1 MLYGKHI
8 LHRRENT
15 MDLGIAVTNDKA
27 QFLQQLIAY
36 LETRKLPPEE
46 LSMLKVFAGEFF
58 DQYPMGDLEGKALDD
73 IAGMVLHAFGFVLS
87 NTKTKVKIEVINP
100 SLDVQ
105 GWHAQ
110 HTVVMVHSANM
121 PFLMDSVRLALGNH
135 DVTLHSIKSTP
146 LMVRRDEKGEADDIL
161 SSVSSYYIEGNE
173 ALLYFELTHQSQAKE
188 LKAIESTIRS
198 ALADISHVIS
208 AYEPI
213 QASVETVKQSLS
225 SAPRR
230 YKKEEVSQVVQFL
243 DWLMTNSF
251 TFLGYAYFSFDD
263 KNRKQKTCR
272 ESLGLLQGEGYRDFI
287 SDDLISGKQN
297 RAGLLNF
304 SKSPMRSTVH
314 RRAYPDHIIIKGFDE
329 SGKLAGEHH
338 FIGLY
343 TSGVYR
349 ASVLNIPVIRE
360 KVHALYSNI
369 NTNIS
374 SYNGKIIRQVLE
386 TYPRDE
392 LFQSSTEELTKTL
405 VDISQINERQHVR
418 LFMRQDWV
426 GEFAYAMVYIPREI
440 FSSHLRSR
448 IVDSIGKAVGAE
460 SSDFYTYYSE
470 SVLSRTY
477 IIFKRDKQQKQT
489 WDVAELE
496 KQVQEFSRTW
506 QADFEG
512 LLSQHY
518 GDEKAK
524 QFLNQYGQSFS
535 TSYQENF
542 HTDNVLSDIAIIE
555 SLSDEQAIAFNLARI
570 DDADQQLRFQ
580 IFNKGST
587 LALSDIIPIFER
599 MGLTVLGEHPYQIK
613 HPQGDIWLHDF
624 TLKSPKT
631 VQTSFTDLKAK
642 FESAF
647 SHVWYGH
654 AQNDAFNSLVLNA
667 NIHWREA
674 LVLRAYAAYMK
685 QTLFPFSPKAIVG
698 ALSDYPEITQQLISL
713 FHRFFDPDEARTH
726 TIKESDI
733 LDSMES
739 VSNLTDDR
747 ILRRFLSLMKGTV
760 RTNFYQRLEGQAKE
774 YVSFKLTPRDITEIP
789 EPRPLY
795 EIFVYSTRVEGVHL
809 RGGKVARG
817 GLRWSDRFEDFRT
830 EVLGL
835 VKAQQVKNAVIVPH
849 GAKGGFVAKKANM
862 NNGRE
867 AFFKE
872 GVSCYQTFIRG
883 LLDVTDNL
891 IDGKII
897 PPMNVRRRDEDD
909 PYLVVAADKGT
920 ATFSDIANAISQ
932 DYGHWLGDAFASGGS
947 QGYDHKGMGITARG
961 AWVSVQRH
969 FKEKGVDIQKEDFT
983 VIGVGDM
990 AGDVFGNGMLLS
1002 EHICLT
1008 AAFNH
1013 LHIFIDPNPNAAKTF
1028 KERERLFNT
1037 PGVSW
1042 EDYNKKLLSKGGG
1055 IFSRNAKSIP
1065 ISSEMKQ
1072 RFGIHQSSMTPN
1084 DLIHALLKAPVDL
1097 IWNGGIGTY
1106 VKSRQETHADI
1117 GDKANDS
1124 LRVNGA
1130 DLRCQVFGEGGN
1142 LGLSQQGRIEFCA
1155 NGGACNTDFI
1165 DNAAG
1170 VDCSD
1175 HEVNIKILLNDV
1187 MSKEKLTTKQRNRL
1201 LESMTDSVSE
1211 MVLRNNYLQT
1221 QSITTAEK
1229 EAVSRMGEYRRLISH
1244 LEDSGVLNR
1253 ELEFIPTDDELLERK
1268 ANGKG
1273 LTRPELSVLNCYV
1286 KVLLKEQLNTE
1297 EVASNPYL
1305 TSLLERA
1312 FPKKLVK
1319 KYHENIHNHI
1329 LKKEI
1334 IATQLAN
1341 DMVNNMGITFCHRL
1355 LESTGESPSSI
1366 ALAYIAARDV
1376 FGFDELQKEVES
1388 LDYKVPAE
1396 DQITLL
1402 LSMIGRVRRGTR
1414 WFLRNRRGSLDLA
1427 KDVNYFKDVVQKVI
1441 KSTPDE
1447 LTPDEKQIWDDKKAH
1462 FMNLGL
1468 SSTMAE
1474 YMSMPGHLF
1483 SGLGVAETAL
1493 QGNADTQSAVSM
1505 HHLLG
1510 DKLGLYWFAH
1520 AVTNVT
1526 VENFWQAMARESF
1539 IDDIDKSLRIMS
1551 VALLKLKGD
1560 EFQTEEV
1567 MQLWMQQSTVQV
1579 SRWRELANELQNSVT
1594 PDFAM
1599 FSVAMRELSDMVEA
1613 CAQCQS
1619 IDF

>member
-1 MLYGKHI
+1 
-8 LHRRENT
+8 
-15 MDLGIAVTNDKA
+15 MDLGIPIANDKA
-27 QFLQQLIAY
+27 QFLRQLIAT
-36 LETRKLPPEE
+36 LETKKLPNEQ
-46 LSMLKVFAGEFF
+46 LVMLKVFAGEFF

-73 IAGMVLHAFGFVLS
+73 IAGMILHAFEFVIT
-87 NTKTKVKIEVINP
+87 NNKTKAKIEVMNP
-100 SLDVQ
+100 SIDRE
-105 GWHAQ
+105 GWQTQ
-110 HTVVMVHSANM
+110 HTIVMVHCANM

-146 LMVRRDEKGEADDIL
+146 LMVRRDETGAADDIL
-161 SSVSSYYIEGNE
+161 SSVGSYYIEGNE
-173 ALLYFELTHQSQAKE
+173 ALLYFELTHQSQVKD
-188 LKAIESTIRS
+188 LKAIESAIRT
-198 ALADISHVIS
+198 ALADISRVVS
-208 AYEPI
+208 TYEPI
-213 QASVETVKQSLS
+213 QASVEKVKLNLSL
-225 SAPRR
+225 APRR
-230 YKKEEVSQVVQFL
+230 YKKEEVTQVVQFL

-263 KNRKQKTCR
+263 KQRKQKTCK
-272 ESLGLLQGEGYRDFI
+272 EAFGLLQGEGYRDFI
-287 SDDLISGKQN
+287 SDALLSGKQN

-329 SGKLAGEHH
+329 SGKLVGEHH

-360 KVHALYSNI
+360 KVHELYNKI

-374 SYNGKIIRQVLE
+374 SYNGKTIRQVLE

-392 LFQSSTEELTKTL
+392 LFQSDVDELTHTL
-405 VDISQINERQHVR
+405 VDISQINERHHVR

-426 GEFAYAMVYIPREI
+426 GEFAYAMMYIPREI
-440 FSSHLRSR
+440 FSSRLRSR
-448 IVDSIGKAVGAE
+448 IVAFISEAVGAE

-477 IIFKRDKQQKQT
+477 IIFKQDKQQKKT
-489 WDVAELE
+489 WDVAALE

-512 LLSQHY
+512 LLDQHY
-518 GDEKAK
+518 GGEKAK
-524 QFLNQYGQSFS
+524 QYLTIYGQSFS
-535 TSYQENF
+535 SAYQENF
-542 HTDNVLSDIAIIE
+542 HTDNVLSDINIIE
-555 SLSDEQAIAFNLARI
+555 SLDDDKPTGFNLAPI
-570 DDADQQLRFQ
+570 SDADNQLRFQ
-580 IFNKGST
+580 VFNKGAT

-599 MGLTVLGEHPYQIK
+599 MGLTVLGEHPYKIK
-613 HPQGDIWLHDF
+613 TQQDDIWLHDF
-624 TLKSPKT
+624 TLKSPNT
-631 VQTSFTDLKAK
+631 VQSSFADLKAK

-647 SHVWYGH
+647 SHIWHGH
-654 AQNDAFNSLVLNA
+654 AENDEFNSLVLNA

-685 QTLFPFSPKAIVG
+685 QTLFPFSASAIVG
-698 ALSDYPEITQQLISL
+698 ALNHYPKITQQLVSL
-713 FHRFFDPDEARTH
+713 FHHYFDPEQNSTQSI
-726 TIKESDI
+726 TETDI
-733 LDSMES
+733 LTELDA
-739 VSNLTDDR
+739 VTNLTEDR
-747 ILRRFLSLMKGTV
+747 ILRRFLDLIKGTV
-760 RTNFYQRLEGQAKE
+760 RTNFYQRVDGKAKD
-774 YVSFKLTPRDITEIP
+774 YVSFKLTPREIAEIP

-835 VKAQQVKNAVIVPH
+835 VKAQQVKNAVIVPN
-849 GAKGGFVAKKANM
+849 GAKGGFVAKQANM
-862 NNGRE
+862 NNGRD

-891 IDGKII
+891 IDGNII
-897 PPMNVRRRDEDD
+897 PPINVRRRDDDD

-920 ATFSDIANAISQ
+920 ATFSDIANAISD

-969 FKEKGVDIQKEDFT
+969 FKEKGIDIQKEDFT
-983 VIGVGDM
+983 VVGVGDM

-1002 EHICLT
+1002 KHICLT

-1013 LHIFIDPNPNAAKTF
+1013 LHIFIDPTPNAAKSF

-1042 EDYNKKLLSKGGG
+1042 EDYSKKLISKGGG

-1065 ISSEMKQ
+1065 ISGEMKK
-1072 RFGIHQSSMTPN
+1072 RFGIHASSMTPN
-1084 DLIHALLKAPVDL
+1084 DLIHALLQAPVDM

-1106 VKSRQETHADI
+1106 VKSRKETHADI

-1187 MSKEKLTTKQRNRL
+1187 MSKEKLSTKQRNRL
-1201 LESMTDSVSE
+1201 LESMTDSVAE

-1229 EAVSRMGEYRRLISH
+1229 EAVSRMGEYRRLINH
-1244 LEDSGVLNR
+1244 LEEIGVLNR
-1253 ELEFIPTDDELLERK
+1253 ELEFIPSDDELLERK
-1268 ANGKG
+1268 AVGKG

-1286 KVLLKEQLNTE
+1286 KVLLKEQLNTD
-1297 EVASNPYL
+1297 EVANSPYL
-1305 TSLLERA
+1305 VGLLERA
-1312 FPKKLVK
+1312 FPQKLVK
-1319 KYHENIHNHI
+1319 KYSDYIHKHI

-1355 LESTGESPSSI
+1355 IESTGEEPSAI

-1376 FGFDELQKEVES
+1376 FGFDVLQKEVES

-1402 LSMIGRVRRGTR
+1402 LTMVGRVRRGTR
-1414 WFLRNRRGSLDLA
+1414 WFLRNRRDNLDLK
-1427 KDVNYFKDVVQKVI
+1427 KDVTYFKDVVQTVVAN
-1441 KSTPDE
+1441 TPNE
-1447 LTPDEKQIWDDKKAH
+1447 LSGNDKQVWDDKKAH
-1462 FMNLGL
+1462 FMSLGL
-1468 SSTMAE
+1468 SPSMAE

-1483 SGLGVAETAL
+1483 SGLGIAETAL
-1493 QGNADTQSAVSM
+1493 QGGSETKHAVAM

-1520 AVTNVT
+1520 AVTNVA
-1526 VENFWQAMARESF
+1526 VENYWQAMARESF

-1551 VALLKLKGD
+1551 VALLKLKGN
-1560 EFQTEEV
+1560 EYQTEEA
-1567 MQLWMQQSTVQV
+1567 MQLWMQKSMVQV
-1579 SRWRELANELQNSVT
+1579 TRWRNLANELQNSVT

-1599 FSVAMRELSDMVEA
+1599 FSVAMRELSDMVDA
-1613 CAQCQS
+1613 CSQCQGL
-1619 IDF
+1619 DF

>member
-1 MLYGKHI
+1 
-8 LHRRENT
+8 
-15 MDLGIAVTNDKA
+15 MDLGIAVTDDKA
-27 QFLQQLIAY
+27 QFLQQLMAY
-36 LETRKLPPEE
+36 LETRKLAADE
-46 LSMLKVFAGEFF
+46 LAMLKVFAGEFF
-58 DQYPMGDLEGKALDD
+58 DQYPMGDLQGKALDD
-73 IAGMVLHAFGFVLS
+73 VAGMIQHAYRFVTS
-87 NTKTKVKIEVINP
+87 NTKARAKIEAFNP
-100 SLDVQ
+100 SLKTE
-105 GWHAQ
+105 GWQAQ
-110 HTVVMVHSANM
+110 HTIVMVHCANM
-121 PFLMDSVRLALGNH
+121 PFLMDSVRLALSHH

-146 LMVRRDEKGEADDIL
+146 LMVRRDEGGDVGEIL
-161 SSVSSYYIEGNE
+161 SSVGSYYIEGNE
-173 ALLYFELTHQSQAKE
+173 ALLYFELTHQSQSKDR
-188 LKAIESTIRS
+188 KAIESTIRA
-198 ALADISHVIS
+198 ALSDIGRVVG
-208 AYEPI
+208 AYDPI
-213 QASVETVKQSLS
+213 QARVDNVKQNLTLS
-225 SAPRR
+225 RR
-230 YKKEEVSQVVQFL
+230 YKKEEVAQVAQFL
-243 DWLMTNSF
+243 DWLVTNSF
-251 TFLGYAYFSFDD
+251 TFLGYAYFSYNDA
-263 KNRKQKTCR
+263 KRKQKTCQ
-272 ESLGLLQGEGYRDFI
+272 ESLGLLEGEGYKDFI
-287 SDDLISGKQN
+287 SESLLSGKKT
-297 RAGLLNF
+297 RAALLSF

-314 RRAYPDHIIIKGFDE
+314 RRAYPDHIMVKAFDD
-329 SGKLAGEHH
+329 SGRLAGEHH

-349 ASVLNIPVIRE
+349 ASVLGIPVIRE
-360 KVHALYSNI
+360 KVHSLYNKI

-392 LFQSSTEELTKTL
+392 LFQSDVEELTDTL
-405 VDISQINERQHVR
+405 VEISQINERHHVR

-426 GEFAYAMVYIPREI
+426 GEFAYAMVYIPRDN
-440 FSSHLRSR
+440 FSSRLRSR
-448 IVDSIGKAVGAE
+448 IITLIGDAVGAE

-477 IIFKRDKQQKQT
+477 IIFKRDSKAKKT
-489 WDVAELE
+489 WDVAALE
-496 KQVQEFSRTW
+496 QKVQEYSQTW
-506 QADFEG
+506 QADFED
-512 LLSQHY
+512 LLRLYY

-524 QFLNQYGQSFS
+524 YYLKDYGQSFS
-535 TSYQENF
+535 AAYQENF

-555 SLSDEQAIAFNLARI
+555 SLDQDNPIAFNLARI
-570 DDADQQLRFQ
+570 NNADKQLRFQ
-580 IFNKGST
+580 VFHKGST

-599 MGLTVLGEHPYQIK
+599 MGLTVLGEHPYNIK
-613 HPQGDIWLHDF
+613 TASENIWLHDF
-624 TLKSPKT
+624 TLKSPNT
-631 VQTSFTDLKAK
+631 VQISFDELKAK

-647 SHVWYGH
+647 SHVWHGH
-654 AQNDAFNSLVLNA
+654 AENDEFNSLVLNA

-685 QTLFPFSPKAIVG
+685 QTLFPFSPTAIVA
-698 ALSDYPEITQQLISL
+698 ALNHYPKITQQLVNL
-713 FHRFFDPDEARTH
+713 FHKFFDPSAEAEH
-726 TIKESDI
+726 TIKEADI
-733 LDSMES
+733 LAELES
-739 VSNLTDDR
+739 VSHLTDDR
-747 ILRRFLSLMKGTV
+747 ILRRFLDLMKGTV
-760 RTNFYQRLEGQAKE
+760 RTNFYQCIDGKAKD
-774 YVSFKLTPRDITEIP
+774 YVSFKLTPREIAQIP

-835 VKAQQVKNAVIVPH
+835 VKAQQVKNAVIVPN
-849 GAKGGFVAKKANM
+849 GAKGGFVAKQADM
-862 NNGRE
+862 SHGRD
-867 AFFKE
+867 AFLKE
-872 GVSCYQTFIRG
+872 GVACYQTFIRG

-891 IDGKII
+891 LKGKIV
-897 PPMNVRRRDEDD
+897 PPQNVRRRDGDD

-920 ATFSDIANAISQ
+920 ATFSDIANAISE

-983 VIGVGDM
+983 VVGVGDM

-1002 EHICLT
+1002 KHICLT

-1013 LHIFIDPNPNAAKTF
+1013 LHIFVDPNPDSAKSF

-1037 PGVSW
+1037 PGCSW
-1042 EDYNKKLLSKGGG
+1042 EDYNKKLISKGGG

-1065 ISSEMKQ
+1065 ISSEMKK
-1072 RFGIHQSSMTPN
+1072 RFGIHMPSMTPN
-1084 DLIHALLKAPVDL
+1084 DLIHALLQSPVDM

-1106 VKSRQETHADI
+1106 VKSRKETHADI

-1130 DLRCQVFGEGGN
+1130 DLRCKVFGEGGN

-1187 MSKEKLTTKQRNRL
+1187 MSKEKLSIRQRNRL
-1201 LESMTDSVSE
+1201 LESMTDSVAE

-1221 QSITTAEK
+1221 QSITTSER
-1229 EAVSRMGEYRRLISH
+1229 EAVSRMEEYRRLISH
-1244 LEDSGVLNR
+1244 LEDTGVLNR

-1268 ANGKG
+1268 ASGKG

-1286 KVLLKEQLNTE
+1286 KVLLKEQLNTD
-1297 EVASNPYL
+1297 EVANNPYL
-1305 TSLLERA
+1305 IHLLERA
-1312 FPKKLVK
+1312 FPQKLVS
-1319 KYHENIHNHI
+1319 KYTKYIHNHI

-1355 LESTGESPSSI
+1355 MESTGEEPAAI

-1376 FGFDELQKEVES
+1376 FGFDALQKQVES

-1396 DQITLL
+1396 DQMTLL
-1402 LSMIGRVRRGTR
+1402 LTMIGRVRRGTR
-1414 WFLRNRRGSLDLA
+1414 WFLRNRRGSLDLEN
-1427 KDVNYFKDVVQKVI
+1427 DVACFKEVVQAVVAH
-1441 KSTPDE
+1441 TPDE
-1447 LTPDEKQIWDDKKAH
+1447 LSADEKQVWDEKKAY

-1468 SSTMAE
+1468 SDTMAE

-1483 SGLGVAETAL
+1483 SGLGIAETAL
-1493 QGNADTQSAVSM
+1493 QAQSDTSSAVAM
-1505 HHLLG
+1505 HHILG
-1510 DKLGLYWFAH
+1510 DKLGLYWFAS
-1520 AVTNVT
+1520 AVTNVNID
-1526 VENFWQAMARESF
+1526 NFWQAMARESF

-1560 EFQTEEV
+1560 EFQTEEA
-1567 MQLWMQQSTVQV
+1567 MQLWMQQSGVQV
-1579 SRWRELANELQNSVT
+1579 TRWRNLANELQNSMT

-1599 FSVAMRELSDMVEA
+1599 FSVAMRELSDMVDA
-1613 CAQCQS
+1613 CAACES
-1619 IDF
+1619 FDF